1 MSGHGAPSPAPP
13 QRSASTGPNGP
24 LTTPTTAMV
33 NGVTGGAP
41 MGPGGGVGGGG
52 GGGGAPSGSQPMSQQ
67 NLNQIVGVLF
77 LCYMRDSLGPATQP
91 ILSAKISGSSGS
103 MTL

>member
-1 MSGHGAPSPAPP
+1 
-13 QRSASTGPNGP
+13 
-24 LTTPTTAMV
+24 MV

-67 NLNQIVGVLF
+67 NLNQIVGLLF
-77 LCYMRDSLGPATQP
+77 LLHARFPRPSNTTNSFRQDIWLFRFDD
-91 ILSAKISGSSGS
+91 L
-103 MTL
+103 